1 MMARPP
7 TYDRPMRAARFHGRE
22 DVRLELVPE
31 PDAGPGEVKLRVL
44 YAGICGT
51 DVHEYYEGPLF
62 TPGRTPHPLSGVT
75 NPVILGHEMSG
86 EVVEI
91 GSGVS
96 GVRVGDLVA
105 VEPLQTCGD
114 CIYCGSGS
122 YNLCPTRAAHGLSR
136 AGGAFS
142 EYTTVTERMAHR
154 LPPEIDSVRGAL
166 VEPMTVGMHA
176 ARRAA
181 VQVGGKALVLGAGPI
196 GLASAL
202 SLAALGVSVIV
213 SDPSAR
219 RREAARELGFEHVFD
234 PSAEDVAGAVL
245 ELTKGV
251 GVDASIDAAGVPSAL
266 EVALDATRANGS
278 VVVVAVPLAPITLE
292 IPRFRRAEVRLT
304 MSAGPVAVDWADV
317 IRLMAEGCF
326 PAGEWIEMIAFDD
339 IVTSGFEP
347 LHRQEQVKVLID
359 VAGTIGT

>member
-1 MMARPP
+1 
-7 TYDRPMRAARFHGRE
+7 MRAARFHGRE

-31 PDAGPGEVKLRVL
+31 PEAGPGEVKLRVL

-105 VEPLQTCGD
+105 VEPLQTCGH

-181 VQVGGKALVLGAGPI
+181 VQVGGKALVLGAGPS
-196 GLASAL
+196 ASPRRSA
-202 SLAALGVSVIV
+202 SLR
-213 SDPSAR
+213 SA
-219 RREAARELGFEHVFD
+219 
-234 PSAEDVAGAVL
+234 
-245 ELTKGV
+245 
-251 GVDASIDAAGVPSAL
+251 
-266 EVALDATRANGS
+266 
-278 VVVVAVPLAPITLE
+278 
-292 IPRFRRAEVRLT
+292 
-304 MSAGPVAVDWADV
+304 
-317 IRLMAEGCF
+317 
-326 PAGEWIEMIAFDD
+326 
-339 IVTSGFEP
+339 
-347 LHRQEQVKVLID
+347 
-359 VAGTIGT
+359 